1 MITPQNRAEN
11 IQMQLKFFLALI
23 VLCLVMTVM
32 VQAGMDTTF
41 DTWADEM
48 EDWLT
53 GSFGKAVSLA
63 FVVVGMIGAVVQ
75 RTLMPIAIG
84 VGAALGMNYA
94 PPVIDGMFT
103 AIL

>member
-1 MITPQNRAEN
+1 MITLQERNEN
-11 IQMQLKFFLALI
+11 LLKQLQFFLALI
-23 VLCLVMTVM
+23 VLAAVMSAL
-32 VQAGMDTTF
+32 VQAGTDTTF
-41 DTWADEM
+41 DSWSDEM

-63 FVVVGMIGAVVQ
+63 FVVVGMVGAVM
-75 RTLMPIAIG
+75 RESLMPLAVG

-94 PPVIDGMFT
+94 RPVIDGMFT